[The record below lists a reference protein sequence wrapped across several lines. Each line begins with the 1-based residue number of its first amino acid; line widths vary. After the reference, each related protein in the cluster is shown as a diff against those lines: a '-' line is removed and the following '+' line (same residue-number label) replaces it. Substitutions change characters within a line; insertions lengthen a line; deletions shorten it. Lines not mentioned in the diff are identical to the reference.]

1 MADFAHKTS
10 ANPAIVSSLPP
21 AWDSE
26 REAAARPLEA
36 KRYSELVERLQGLS
50 ARREAVEAR
59 TRRLRKMKALLAP
72 FDADAGP
79 AATAAGG
86 AGVQENLVTRDG
98 EVERELERMRMLL
111 ARVGDKVAR
120 VREREGSGGD
130 EEDLFGEGD
139 AMLVDDVEVV
149 ERRKVEG
156 LLNGFT

>member
-1 MADFAHKTS
+1 
-10 ANPAIVSSLPP
+10 
-21 AWDSE
+21 
-26 REAAARPLEA
+26 
-36 KRYSELVERLQGLS
+36 
-50 ARREAVEAR
+50 
-59 TRRLRKMKALLAP
+59 MKALLAP
-72 FDADAGP
+72 FDAENGP
-79 AATAAGG
+79 APAAGE

-156 LLNGFT
+156 LLNGLT